1 MLGKGGIILVKV
13 KAKDVQNLRTWHY
26 GVLQSADTLL
36 SDGRLIKIIPRTVCK
51 FTGLKCRGKDVYE
64 ND

>member
-1 MLGKGGIILVKV
+1 MVKV